1 MTFADSTTSPEKSEN
16 KWNIIIHM
24 EDKST
29 EIWKINTVIYP
40 HLNTTSRENINC
52 SFPEWKTH

>member
-1 MTFADSTTSPEKSEN
+1 MTFAGPTTSPEKSAN
-16 KWNIIIHM
+16 KWNTIIHI

-29 EIWKINTVIYP
+29 EIWNINTIIYP

-52 SFPEWKTH
+52 SFP